1 MSLETIREVVS
12 MWRTAESRRREGG
25 ESKAGGIFIEKQY
38 WLSGRMVA
46 LIAQYPRTY

>member
-12 MWRTAESRRREGG
+12 MWRTAESRRRGG

-46 LIAQYPRTY
+46 LIAQYPLTY